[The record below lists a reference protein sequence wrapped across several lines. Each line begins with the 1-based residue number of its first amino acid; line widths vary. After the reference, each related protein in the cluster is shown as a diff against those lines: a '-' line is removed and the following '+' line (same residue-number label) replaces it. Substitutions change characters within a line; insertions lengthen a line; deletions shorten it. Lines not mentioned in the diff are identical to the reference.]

1 MWRLPL
7 HDGCRY
13 VCLKNTTIT
22 GLTSLAGRDAYA
34 NDHDSNACGPR
45 VIVAEEGD
53 IVREIF
59 LSMEIFPWL
68 LLLHQSS
75 ILAY

>member
-1 MWRLPL
+1 MQ
-7 HDGCRY
+7 
-13 VCLKNTTIT
+13 VCLYEELYTI

-53 IVREIF
+53 IVREVF
-59 LSMEIFPWL
+59 LSMEIFPL
-68 LLLHQSS
+68 VAPSTSNLFP
-75 ILAY
+75 AY